1 MKKPLLPLLLA
12 LSLPALADPVDDF
25 AQAELARQKIPGIAL
40 GIYRN
45 GEIVKQQGYGLANV
59 EHQIP
64 VSADTVFQTASIGK
78 MFAAAAVMLLVED
91 GKISLD
97 QSVRAYLP
105 EAPKSWQPIT
115 IRHLL
120 NHTGGIG
127 NTETDWQKNSSE
139 KQMLRRIYAAPLQFK
154 PGSRWAYSNNGY
166 ALLGAVIRRITGK
179 HYGELLQARIF
190 QPLGMTTARVI
201 SERDII
207 PYRAAGYELDDADGS
222 LKNQEWV
229 APYHN
234 QTADGSLYLSLNDY
248 PRWLAAVEARQILK
262 PESWREIF
270 TPARLNNGDTYP
282 YGFGWSLVPA
292 PDGSPMSGHPGAWQ
306 GFSTELRRYEGDN
319 TAIVVL
325 TNLAGTDTEALTDG
339 IAARLN
345 PRYAKTHAPIPDQYP
360 ALTRDFERVLQRI
373 KQGKPHPAVPSG
385 RFKQLHTQFADA
397 GKCQAHPT
405 RHQNNGNIQERDYR
419 VICEKRTFEGNAD
432 FVKGKTV
439 RLWLEAAEDTTKDR

>member
-1 MKKPLLPLLLA
+1 MTGVQTCALPIY
-12 LSLPALADPVDDF
+12 DF

-234 QTADGSLYLSLNDY
+234 QTADG
-248 PRWLAAVEARQILK
+248 
-262 PESWREIF
+262 
-270 TPARLNNGDTYP
+270 T
-282 YGFGWSLVPA
+282 
-292 PDGSPMSGHPGAWQ
+292 
-306 GFSTELRRYEGDN
+306 
-319 TAIVVL
+319 
-325 TNLAGTDTEALTDG
+325 
-339 IAARLN
+339 
-345 PRYAKTHAPIPDQYP
+345 
-360 ALTRDFERVLQRI
+360 
-373 KQGKPHPAVPSG
+373 
-385 RFKQLHTQFADA
+385 
-397 GKCQAHPT
+397 
-405 RHQNNGNIQERDYR
+405 
-419 VICEKRTFEGNAD
+419 
-432 FVKGKTV
+432 
-439 RLWLEAAEDTTKDR
+439 